1 MSLSKTKRSELVL
14 EREINITF
22 RVERIHT
29 LQSYFKRPWSQNK
42 PCKKHV
48 KSIPNGWVDR
58 CIHSSS
64 VTSLLSRKQTLRR
77 RLVWIT
83 FIRGYSWG
91 QLRWKGREEN
101 RNRERSW
108 DGRILNKSF
117 CQLQEVLN
125 LGGPSEFYQVE
136 WEGWALS
143 RWVTE
148 WRLPLERRPILGSWT
163 NKLFSPNCNLNSTQ
177 SIFYVP
183 SHKILL
189 QPWAK
194 YKNKNEFVMNSED
207 QERDL

>member
-22 RVERIHT
+22 QIERIHT

-42 PCKKHV
+42 SCKKHV

-77 RLVWIT
+77 RLAWIT

-101 RNRERSW
+101 RNREAGM
-108 DGRILNKSF
+108 DGFLIKASANFRKFWTWVVLQSSTKLSEKVEPWVDESLNEGSPRK
-117 CQLQEVLN
+117 ETN
-125 LGGPSEFYQVE
+125 LGQ
-136 WEGWALS
+136 LD
-143 RWVTE
+143 
-148 WRLPLERRPILGSWT
+148 
-163 NKLFSPNCNLNSTQ
+163 K
-177 SIFYVP
+177 
-183 SHKILL
+183 
-189 QPWAK
+189 
-194 YKNKNEFVMNSED
+194 
-207 QERDL
+207 